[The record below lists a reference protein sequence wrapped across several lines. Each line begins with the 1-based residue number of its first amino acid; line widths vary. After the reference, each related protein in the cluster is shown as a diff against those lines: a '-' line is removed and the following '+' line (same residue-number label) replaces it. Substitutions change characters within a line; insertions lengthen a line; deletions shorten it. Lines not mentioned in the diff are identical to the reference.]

1 MSLILAA
8 HHPDFIVAAKP
19 AGVSFHQD
27 GETPGF
33 VAQVK
38 AELGEPGLHP
48 VHRLDRITSGLVL
61 FARHADA
68 ARAFGRMFEAGEVRK
83 TYLALSDHKPAKK
96 QGWVKGAMLKGR
108 GGDWRLAREDGPWA
122 VTRFDSQSLAPGLRL
137 FLLYPHTGR
146 THQLRVAM
154 KSLSAPILGDA
165 RYGGSHADRGY
176 LHAWRLDFDWL
187 GETQRFALLPTEGRL
202 FMDET
207 LRQATFVI
215 LDNNKDPAR

>member
-1 MSLILAA
+1 MSLVLTAD
-8 HHPDFIVAAKP
+8 HPDFIVAAKP

-27 GETPGF
+27 GEAPGF

-38 AELGEPGLHP
+38 AELGEPGLHA

-68 ARAFGRMFEAGEVRK
+68 AREFGRMFEAGEVRK
-83 TYLALSDHKPAKK
+83 TYLALSDRKPSKK

-108 GGDWRLAREDGPWA
+108 GGDWRLAREGGPLA

-176 LHAWRLDFDWL
+176 LHAWRLDFMWMDAV
-187 GETQRFALLPTEGRL
+187 QQFALAPQQGVLFQTEPCRRIL
-202 FMDET
+202 
-207 LRQATFVI
+207 QSV
-215 LDNNKDPAR
+215 LDNNKELP